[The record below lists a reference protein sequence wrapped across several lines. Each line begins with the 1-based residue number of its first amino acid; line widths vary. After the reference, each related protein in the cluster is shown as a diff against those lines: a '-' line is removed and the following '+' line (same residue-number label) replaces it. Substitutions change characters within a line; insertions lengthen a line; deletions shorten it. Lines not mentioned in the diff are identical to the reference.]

1 MSMLIETDPSF
12 LCDKGWCNGI
22 DQIAY
27 LVERL
32 EVLMSVVQ
40 KYAS

>member
-1 MSMLIETDPSF
+1 MLIETDPSF

-22 DQIAY
+22 DQIVY